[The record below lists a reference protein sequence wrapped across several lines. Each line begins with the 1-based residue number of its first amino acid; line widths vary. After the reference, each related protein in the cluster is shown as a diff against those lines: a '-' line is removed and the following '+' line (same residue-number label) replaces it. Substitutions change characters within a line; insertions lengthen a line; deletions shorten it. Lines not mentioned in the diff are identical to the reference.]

1 MLQKVLVIAVLALIC
16 VPAHAAVAGRVG
28 VGRSV
33 HPARLEARLATA
45 RKAAAVASMRNLAAA
60 VTAFCADTG
69 RLPTNG
75 EGLLVLVERPLG
87 LRGWRGPYLA
97 VSSWQPGTLDP
108 WGRGYRYINTTRPG
122 GRQSFSIISNG
133 PDGVPDTKDDL
144 RLDE

>member
-1 MLQKVLVIAVLALIC
+1 MRKALAIALVALIC
-16 VPAHAAVAGRVG
+16 LPAQAAVSGRVG

-33 HPARLEARLATA
+33 HPARHEARLAAA
-45 RKAAAVASMRNLAAA
+45 RKAAAAASMRNLAAA

-87 LRGWRGPYLA
+87 VRGWRGPYLA

-122 GRQSFSIISNG
+122 GRQSFAIISSG
-133 PDGVPDTKDDL
+133 PDGVPDSKDDL
-144 RLDE
+144 RVDG